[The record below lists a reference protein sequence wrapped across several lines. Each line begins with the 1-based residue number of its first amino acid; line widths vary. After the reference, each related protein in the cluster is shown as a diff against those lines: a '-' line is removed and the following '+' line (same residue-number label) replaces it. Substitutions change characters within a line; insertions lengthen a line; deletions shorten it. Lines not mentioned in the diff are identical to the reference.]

1 MDERWSSCS
10 LTSPRVVGRN
20 EGMRLFG
27 YYALHSFVN
36 QIRKLCKTWVL
47 VFIVVCMLF
56 GGVIGIF
63 AATLEDT
70 VEANQEPQ
78 TLAEPQPEE
87 ESPPLSISPSALA
100 ELIAGGAVL
109 ALFFF
114 EAVSADKNGSRIF
127 LPADVNLLFPSP
139 MKPQSV
145 LMFRLATQLGTALIA
160 TIYIVFQL
168 PNLMLN
174 LGLSGWG
181 AAAILITWFSA
192 VLIGKLLQV
201 LLYTICSTHAG
212 FKKNLRRCVY
222 AALLLLAGSFLVFF
236 KASGLDALQAADRFF
251 NPAFSRWIPFW
262 GWLKGLAV
270 FTMEGSWLSAII
282 CLGLLMLGCAAM
294 VYCIWHINADFY
306 EDAMAKSEE
315 TAALLER
322 AKSEKT
328 SGTAATGQRKKERKS
343 SLRRDG
349 LNHGWGASVYFH
361 KTMYN
366 RFRFAHF
373 GFLTKTMETYLA
385 AGLGI
390 AAALR
395 FYFDSTNP
403 TAVVLAL
410 GVLVFFRAMG
420 DPLAEDTGLDYF
432 RMIPESTWQKLFYSL
447 LGGTICC
454 LLDLLPPLLG
464 ASAILMVNP
473 LELLKWLPLI
483 VSVDF
488 YATSMVTFIDLS
500 IPASI
505 GKTIKQMITILFIYF
520 GLLPDIGILAFGIVL
535 GRTLPAALG
544 ATAVN
549 LLLGVFAFSLAS
561 VFLQPKGKDISM
573 GKAQDLRAARRSFS
587 RVGFGVFTILLL
599 VLLGQ
604 LGLTLAAEARF
615 PQAYTNPWGIWLL
628 TFGPQ
633 YLLAVPVGLL
643 LLRRIPA
650 HAPEKH
656 TLGVGRGVKFGFIC
670 VFLMYTG
677 NLVGTLV
684 TTIAG
689 AFQGAQVVNPLMNYI
704 TGDNLPAQIL
714 VIVILA
720 PLVEEYVFR
729 KQPIDRLGVYGGK
742 TAVLLSALLFGLY
755 HGNFSQFFYAFGLG
769 LAFGYIY
776 LNTGKLRYSVI
787 AHMCINF
794 MGSVFAPELLKRA
807 SPEAAT
813 MEENLLALILENPW
827 FRAYYGYA
835 ALLICC
841 ALVGL
846 VLLCMNARNL
856 RFPEAALELPR
867 GKRFRVAVLNAG
879 MLLVIL
885 FSIALMVLSLAA

>member
-1 MDERWSSCS
+1 
-10 LTSPRVVGRN
+10 
-20 EGMRLFG
+20 MRFFG

-36 QIRKLCKTWVL
+36 QVRKLCKTWVL
-47 VFIVVCMLF
+47 VFLVVCMLI

-63 AATLEDT
+63 AATLEDA
-70 VEANQEPQ
+70 VEANQEPEAV
-78 TLAEPQPEE
+78 TETVPEKEPT
-87 ESPPLSISPSALA
+87 PLSISPSALA

-109 ALFFF
+109 VLFFF

-192 VLIGKLLQV
+192 IFIGKLLQV
-201 LLYTICSTHAG
+201 LLYTVCSTHSG
-212 FKKNLRRCVY
+212 FKKYLRKGVY
-222 AALLLLAGSFLVFF
+222 GVLLVLAGAFLVFF
-236 KASGLDALQAADRFF
+236 KASGLDILQAADRFF
-251 NPAFSRWIPFW
+251 NPGFTRWIPFW

-270 FTMEGSWLSAII
+270 FVMEENWLGAGL
-282 CLGLLMLGCAAM
+282 CLGLLVAGGAGLVA
-294 VYCIWHINADFY
+294 CIWHINADFY

-322 AKSEKT
+322 ARSEKT
-328 SGTAATGQRKKERKS
+328 SGTAATGQRKKERKA

-349 LNHGWGASVYFH
+349 LNHGWGANIYFY

-373 GFLTKTMETYLA
+373 GFLTKTMETYLVA
-385 AGLGI
+385 AVGI
-390 AAALR
+390 SAALR
-395 FYFDSTNP
+395 FYFGTTNP
-403 TAVVLAL
+403 LPVVLAL

-447 LGGTICC
+447 LGGTVSC
-454 LLDLLPPLLG
+454 LLDLLPPMLL
-464 ASAILMVNP
+464 ASAVLLVNP
-473 LELLKWLPLI
+473 LSLLKWLPLI

-520 GLLPDIGILAFGIVL
+520 GLLPDVGILAFGIVM
-535 GRTLPAALG
+535 GHTLPAALG

-549 LLLGVFAFSLAS
+549 LLLGVGAFSLAS
-561 VFLQPKGKDISM
+561 VFLQPKGKDISI
-573 GKAQDLRAARRSFS
+573 GKEQDLKSARRSFS
-587 RVGFGVFTILLL
+587 RVGFGFLTILVIVVL
-599 VLLGQ
+599 VQVGVFV
-604 LGLTLAAEARF
+604 AAYLWF
-615 PQAYTNPWGIWLL
+615 PGIFTSEWGIWLM
-628 TFGPQ
+628 TFAPQ
-633 YLLAVPVGLL
+633 YLLAIPLGLL
-643 LLRRIPA
+643 VLRRAPA
-650 HAPEKH
+650 HPPKKQK
-656 TLGVGRGVKFGFIC
+656 LGAGRAVKFGFIC
-670 VFLMYTG
+670 VFLMYAG
-677 NLVGTLV
+677 NLIGSLITAL
-684 TTIAG
+684 AE
-689 AFQGAQVVNPLMNYI
+689 AKNPLMPFV
-704 TGDNLPAQIL
+704 TGNNLAAQL
-714 VIVILA
+714 LFMVVLT

-729 KQPIDRLGVYGGK
+729 KQLIDRMGIYGGK

-776 LNTGKLRYSVI
+776 LNTGRLRCSVI

-794 MGSVFAPELLKRA
+794 MGSVFAPALLQQI
-807 SPEAAT
+807 SPEALSGST
-813 MEENLLALILENPW
+813 MEALANPW

-835 ALLICC
+835 LLLVLC
-841 ALVGL
+841 ALAGL
-846 VLLCMNARNL
+846 VLLCMSWRNL
-856 RFPEAALELPR
+856 RFESGALELPK
-867 GKRFRVAVLNAG
+867 GKRFQTSVLNAG
-879 MLLVIL
+879 MLLSIL
-885 FSIALMVLSLAA
+885 AGGALMAVSLLT

>member
-1 MDERWSSCS
+1 
-10 LTSPRVVGRN
+10 
-20 EGMRLFG
+20 MRLFG

-47 VFIVVCMLF
+47 VFLAVCLLL
-56 GGVIGIF
+56 GWVIGFF

-70 VEANQEPQ
+70 VEANREPEV
-78 TLAEPQPEE
+78 TVEIPVIPEE
-87 ESPPLSISPSALA
+87 EEVEEEEESLSLSISSTALT
-100 ELIAGGAVL
+100 ELIAGGAIL
-109 ALFFF
+109 FLFFF

-145 LMFRLATQLGTALIA
+145 LMFRLATQLGMALIA

-168 PNLMLN
+168 PNLILN

-181 AAAILITWFSA
+181 AAAILVTWFCA

-201 LLYTICSTHAG
+201 LLYTVCSTHAG
-212 FKKNLRRCVY
+212 FKKHLRHGVY
-222 AALLLLAGSFLVFF
+222 AAVLVLAASFLVFF
-236 KASGLDALQAADRFF
+236 KASGLDVLSAADKFF

-262 GWLKGLAV
+262 GWLKGLAAFV
-270 FTMEGSWLSAII
+270 MEGNLTGAGI
-282 CLGLLMLGCAAM
+282 CLGLLILGCIGV
-294 VYCIWHINADFY
+294 VYFIWHINADFY

-315 TAALLER
+315 TAALMER

-328 SGTAATGQRKKERKS
+328 SGTAATGRRKKERKS

-373 GFLTKTMETYLA
+373 GFLTKTMETYLV
-385 AGLGI
+385 AGLGM
-390 AAALR
+390 AAVLR
-395 FYFDSTNP
+395 FYFDTTNP
-403 TAVVLAL
+403 LSVVLSL
-410 GVLVFFRAMG
+410 GVLVFFRAMA

-432 RMIPESTWQKLFYSL
+432 RMIPESTWQKLFFSL
-447 LGGTICC
+447 LGGTVNC

-505 GKTIKQMITILFIYF
+505 GKTIKQLITILFIYF
-520 GLLPDIGILAFGIVL
+520 GLLPDIGILTFGIVL
-535 GRTLPAALG
+535 GHTLPAALG

-549 LLLGVFAFSLAS
+549 LLLGLVAFSLAS
-561 VFLQPKGKDISM
+561 VFLQPKGKDVAI
-573 GKAQDLRAARRSFS
+573 GKEQDLKAARRNFS
-587 RVGFGVFTILLL
+587 RVGLGVFSILPLTTLGQWGL
-599 VLLGQ
+599 VL
-604 LGLTLAAEARF
+604 AANTWF
-615 PQAYTNPWGIWLL
+615 PQIYSNNWGIWLL
-628 TFGPQ
+628 TCVPE
-633 YLLAVPVGLL
+633 YLLGIPVALL
-643 LLRRIPA
+643 LLKRAPA
-650 HAPEKH
+650 HPPEKQK
-656 TLGVGRGVKFGFIC
+656 LGGARAAKFGFIC
-670 VFLMYTG
+670 VFLMYAG
-677 NLVGTLV
+677 NLIGTLF
-684 TTIAG
+684 TALMG
-689 AFQGAQVVNPLMNYI
+689 AIQGGTVGNPLMDYV
-704 TGDNLPAQIL
+704 TGDNLAAQIL
-714 VIVILA
+714 MIAVLA

-729 KQPIDRLGVYGGK
+729 KQLIDRMGIYGGK
-742 TAVLLSALLFGLY
+742 TAVLLSALLFGLC

-776 LNTGKLRYSVI
+776 LNTGKLRYTVI

-794 MGSVFAPELLKRA
+794 MGSVFAPELVRRA
-807 SPEAAT
+807 SLDTPDIT
-813 MEENLLALILENPW
+813 LQSLQNPW
-827 FRAYYGYA
+827 MRGYLGYA
-835 ALLICC
+835 LLLVCAAL
-841 ALVGL
+841 AGL

-856 RFPEAALELPR
+856 RYPQAALELPR
-867 GKRFRVAVLNAG
+867 GKRFRTAVLNVG
-879 MLLVIL
+879 MLLMIFLSAVIM
-885 FSIALMVLSLAA
+885 ALSLAV

>member
-1 MDERWSSCS
+1 
-10 LTSPRVVGRN
+10 
-20 EGMRLFG
+20 MRFFG

-47 VFIVVCMLF
+47 VFLVVCMLF
-56 GGVIGIF
+56 GGIIGFF

-70 VEANQEPQ
+70 VEANQEPEATVQ
-78 TLAEPQPEE
+78 TQPEE
-87 ESPPLSISPSALA
+87 EASTPLPISPTALA

-181 AAAILITWFSA
+181 AAAILVTWFSA
-192 VLIGKLLQV
+192 ILIGKLLQV
-201 LLYTICSTHAG
+201 LLYTVCGAHAG
-212 FKKNLRRCVY
+212 FKKYLRRGVY
-222 AALLLLAGSFLVFF
+222 AAMILLAAAFLVFF
-236 KASGLDALQAADRFF
+236 KASGLGMLEAADRFF

-270 FTMEGSWLSAII
+270 FVMEESWLNAGI
-282 CLGLLMLGCAAM
+282 CLGLLILGCAGM

-373 GFLTKTMETYLA
+373 GFLTKTMETYLV
-385 AGLGI
+385 AGLGM

-395 FYFDSTNP
+395 LYFGSTNP
-403 TAVVLAL
+403 LPVVLTL

-420 DPLAEDTGLDYF
+420 DPLAEDTGLDFF

-447 LGGTICC
+447 LGGTVSC
-454 LLDLLPPLLG
+454 LLDLLLPLLG

-500 IPASI
+500 VPASI
-505 GKTIKQMITILFIYF
+505 GKTIKQVITILFIYF
-520 GLLPDIGILAFGIVL
+520 GLLPDVAILSFGIVL
-535 GRTLPAALG
+535 GHTLPAALG

-549 LLLGVFAFSLAS
+549 LLLGVIAFSLAS
-561 VFLQPKGKDISM
+561 VFLQPKGREITI
-573 GKAQDLRAARRSFS
+573 GKAQDLRAARRNFS
-587 RVGFGVFTILLL
+587 RVGFGIFTILLL
-599 VLLGQ
+599 VFLGQ
-604 LGLTLAAEARF
+604 VGLALAAEAWF
-615 PQAYTNPWGIWLL
+615 PQIYCNPWGIWLL

-633 YLLAVPVGLL
+633 YLLAIPVGLL
-643 LLRRIPA
+643 LLKRIPA
-650 HAPEKH
+650 HVPEKQKM
-656 TLGVGRGVKFGFIC
+656 GVGRGVKYGFIC
-670 VFLMYTG
+670 AFLMYAG
-677 NLVGTLV
+677 NLLGTLV
-684 TTIAG
+684 TAIAG
-689 AFQGAQVVNPLMNYI
+689 AFQGAEVANPLMNYI

-729 KQPIDRLGVYGGK
+729 KQLIDRMGAYGGK

-776 LNTGKLRYSVI
+776 LNTGRLRYSVI

-794 MGSVFAPELLKRA
+794 LGSVFSTELLKRA
-807 SPEAAT
+807 GPD
-813 MEENLLALILENPW
+813 ALTIQALENPW
-827 FRAYYGYA
+827 GRAYYGYA
-835 ALLICC
+835 FLLVGCALL
-841 ALVGL
+841 GL
-846 VLLCMNARNL
+846 VLLCMNARYL
-856 RFPEAALELPR
+856 RFPEGELELPK

-885 FSIALMVLSLAA
+885 STGALMALSLLA

>member
-1 MDERWSSCS
+1 
-10 LTSPRVVGRN
+10 
-20 EGMRLFG
+20 MRFFG

-47 VFIVVCMLF
+47 VFLVVCMLI

-70 VEANQEPQ
+70 VEANREPEAIVE
-78 TLAEPQPEE
+78 TQPEE
-87 ESPPLSISPSALA
+87 EPTPLSISPSALA

-114 EAVSADKNGSRIF
+114 EAVSADKNGSKIF

-181 AAAILITWFSA
+181 AAAILVTWFSA
-192 VLIGKLLQV
+192 ILIGKLLQV

-212 FKKNLRRCVY
+212 FKKHLRQGVY
-222 AALLLLAGSFLVFF
+222 AAMLLLAGSFLVFF
-236 KASGLDALQAADRFF
+236 KASGLDILQAADRFF

-270 FTMEGSWLSAII
+270 FVMEGSWLNAGI
-282 CLGLLMLGCAAM
+282 CLGLLILGCAGM

-328 SGTAATGQRKKERKS
+328 SGTAATGRRKKERKS

-366 RFRFAHF
+366 RFRFAHL
-373 GFLTKTMETYLA
+373 GFLTKTTETYLV
-385 AGLGI
+385 AGLGM

-395 FYFDSTNP
+395 FYFGTTNP
-403 TAVVLAL
+403 IAVVLTL

-447 LGGTICC
+447 LGGTVSC
-454 LLDLLPPLLG
+454 LLDLLLPLLG

-520 GLLPDIGILAFGIVL
+520 GLLPDVAILSFGIAL
-535 GRTLPAALG
+535 GHTLPAALG
-544 ATAVN
+544 ATAAN
-549 LLLGVFAFSLAS
+549 LLLGVVAFSLAS
-561 VFLQPKGKDISM
+561 VFLQPKGKEITI
-573 GKAQDLRAARRSFS
+573 GKTQDFKAARRNFS
-587 RVGFGVFTILLL
+587 RVGFGIFSILLL
-599 VLLGQ
+599 VFFGQ
-604 LGLTLAAEARF
+604 LGLMYAADVWF
-615 PQAYTNPWGIWLL
+615 PGLFMNEWGIWLL

-643 LLRRIPA
+643 LLKRAPA
-650 HAPEKH
+650 HAPVKQK
-656 TLGVGRGVKFGFIC
+656 LGVARAVKFGFIC
-670 VFLMYTG
+670 AFMMYAG
-677 NLVGTLV
+677 NLIGTLF
-684 TTIAG
+684 TAIAG
-689 AFQGAQVVNPLMNYI
+689 AFQGAEVVNPLMNYV
-704 TGDNLPAQIL
+704 TGDNLAAQIL
-714 VIVILA
+714 IIVVLA

-729 KQPIDRLGVYGGK
+729 KQLIDRMGAYGGK

-776 LNTGKLRYSVI
+776 LNTGKLRYTVI
-787 AHMCINF
+787 AHMVINF

-807 SPEAAT
+807 TPG
-813 MEENLLALILENPW
+813 ALTAQALEDPW
-827 FRAYYGYA
+827 LRAYYGYA
-835 ALLICC
+835 FLLAGCALL
-841 ALVGL
+841 GL
-846 VLLCMNARNL
+846 VLLCMNARYL
-856 RFPEAALELPR
+856 RFPEGALELPK
-867 GKRFRVAVLNAG
+867 GKRFRVAVVNTG
-879 MLLVIL
+879 MLLAIL
-885 FSIALMVLSLAA
+885 SSGTLMVLSLLA